1 MTDFWLILGLI
12 GQGMFSARF
21 VIQWLASERAHRSV
35 VPTLFWIFSIL
46 GSTILLVY
54 AVHRR
59 DPVFILGQSLGL
71 LIYSRNLYLI
81 WREKGALQLGL

>member
-1 MTDFWLILGLI
+1 MADFWLILGLV
-12 GQGMFSARF
+12 GQGLFSARF

-35 VPTLFWIFSIL
+35 VPTLFWVFSIL
-46 GSTILLVY
+46 GSTVLLAY

-71 LIYSRNLYLI
+71 FIYGRNLYLI
-81 WREKGALQLGL
+81 WREKGTLPSTP